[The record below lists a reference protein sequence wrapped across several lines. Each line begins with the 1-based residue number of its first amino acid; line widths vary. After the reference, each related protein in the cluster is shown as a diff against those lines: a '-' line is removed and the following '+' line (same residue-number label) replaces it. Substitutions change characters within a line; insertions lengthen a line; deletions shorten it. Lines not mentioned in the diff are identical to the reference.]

1 MKSILDKISEKSTF
15 KEIQEYIKQSNCCTR
30 SSRHDYDKFIPV
42 FAHLV
47 TLGQINFQREFDSK
61 LSNSQIH
68 TLQKI
73 SLDLKIIEPTVTL
86 GLYNVLVQRHEIDD
100 FRDLVDLFYMKQNEK
115 MTQSKVIE
123 VDSVDGQTVKPKRK
137 YIRKNIVSEDNPNT
151 VVLGKTHL
159 HKLFD
164 MVYYFDVETMC
175 VWYCKITAVSYELI
189 SETLPDNEKRAI
201 LLRLE
206 CPVND
211 ASGDTSKTTKVF
223 QHIKSSDVRLTEEEI
238 KSYIL
243 GKIKIVK

>member
-30 SSRHDYDKFIPV
+30 SSRHDYDKFISI

-47 TLGQINFQREFDSK
+47 TLGQINFQKEFDSK
-61 LSNSQIH
+61 LSNSQIY

-86 GLYNVLVQRHEIDD
+86 GLYNVLVQRHEIND

-115 MTQSKVIE
+115 NQSKAIE
-123 VDSVDGQTVKPKRK
+123 VDSDGSIKPKRK
-137 YIRKNIVSEDNPNT
+137 YTRRTPITEDNPNT

-175 VWYCKITAVSYELI
+175 IWYCKITAISYELI
-189 SETLPDNEKRAI
+189 SENLPDNEKRAI

-211 ASGDTSKTTKVF
+211 TSGDTNKTTKVF